1 LFLYEISYKMVEG
14 EDTNEIYLRP
24 LVWMG
29 DSRKNIRSFPNEVQA
44 SVGYALQFVQAGE
57 TPADAKPFKGVAGGV
72 YEISKRYDTD
82 TYRAVYAVKIGEKIY
97 VLHAFQ
103 KKSKQGI
110 KTPQSDVDLIKQRYK
125 DALAREQENNDRDNL

>member
-1 LFLYEISYKMVEG
+1 MGADDELV
-14 EDTNEIYLRP
+14 EIYLRP

-29 DSRKNIRSFPNEVQA
+29 DARKNIRLFPDDVQR
-44 SVGYALQFVQAGE
+44 SVGYALQLVQAGE
-57 TPADAKPFKGVAGGV
+57 TPIDAKPFKGVGSGV

-82 TYRAVYAVKIGEKIY
+82 TYRAVYAVKIGERIY

-110 KTPQSDVDLIKQRYK
+110 KTPQSDIDLIKQRYR
-125 DALAREQENNDRDNL
+125 DAVAREEESDGTDNV

>member
-1 LFLYEISYKMVEG
+1 LKIQRSGTIHGNFSYSVDNFSFSCFSTLFY
-14 EDTNEIYLRP
+14 P
-24 LVWMG
+24 L
-29 DSRKNIRSFPNEVQA
+29 SAFEA
-44 SVGYALQFVQAGE
+44 FVSGSQ
-57 TPADAKPFKGVAGGV
+57 V
-72 YEISKRYDTD
+72 TD
-82 TYRAVYAVKIGEKIY
+82 TSRAVYAVKIGEKIY